1 MSTMRS
7 AFEKAGVF
15 KEEINAFDEKDR
27 IAKEEKERL
36 EQEDRER
43 RLQES
48 MNRIK
53 HENEMVEFSEKISNL
68 QYMSGDKGRN
78 FLFHLICSHVPFA
91 KTRHVGR
98 IEDKNKKAKCCICNS
113 EILSFEEAMEL
124 LGSSDF
130 MLEHLR
136 LKLSEDFQKMTE
148 EERAS
153 LLEKRMN
160 KVVGNKKMGLTSDE
174 TSTIICA
181 PCLHKFREWITRQ
194 ILNNNGLVLKAIRK
208 TAEVQ

>member
-7 AFEKAGVF
+7 AFEKAGMF
-15 KEEINAFDEKDR
+15 KNEMNAVDEKDR

-36 EQEDRER
+36 EQEDREK

-48 MNRIK
+48 KNRIK
-53 HENEMVEFSEKISNL
+53 YENEMVEFSEKISNL

-78 FLFHLICSHVPFA
+78 FLFHLICSHIPFT
-91 KTRHVGR
+91 KTRPVNR
-98 IEDKNKKAKCCICNS
+98 IKDKNKKAKCCICNS
-113 EILSFEEAMEL
+113 EILSLEEIVEL
-124 LGSSDF
+124 FGTGDF
-130 MLEHLR
+130 MLEYLR
-136 LKLSEDFQKMTE
+136 LQLSEDFQNMAE

-153 LLEKRMN
+153 LLEKHRN
-160 KVVGNKKMGLTSDE
+160 KVVGGKKIGLTSDE

-194 ILNNNGLVLKAIRK
+194 ILNNNGLVRKAIRK
-208 TAEVQ
+208 TTGVQ